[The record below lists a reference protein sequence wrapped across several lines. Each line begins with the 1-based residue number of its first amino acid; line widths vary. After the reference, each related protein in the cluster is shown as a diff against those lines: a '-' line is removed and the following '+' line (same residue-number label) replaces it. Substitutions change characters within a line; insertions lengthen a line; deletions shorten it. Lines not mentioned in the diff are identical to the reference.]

1 MAEISLTS
9 TIIERNRKNFN
20 TDWRAEKPTY
30 AEQMSHFYM
39 KEEMADVEFIF
50 KRQNGITVT
59 YTSNI

>member
-1 MAEISLTS
+1 MGEISLTS
-9 TIIERNRKNFN
+9 TIVEANRRNFN
-20 TDWRAEKPTY
+20 TDWRAEKPNY
-30 AEQMSHFYM
+30 VEQMSHFCM